1 MNIKKSLF
9 AALMAALAM
18 PVMAGIGTANF
29 RKARVNDMIDVRFD
43 LVLDSLR
50 LGRNQQL
57 YVTPVVENGSNTVL
71 LPSVLV
77 NGRNMHYGY
86 LRGTMPVSENYSS
99 VAYEIQRTNG
109 KPQSLQYSAQAPF
122 KSWMYSNDTRIKLVI
137 DSCGC
142 GIPEGS
148 DTPVSIP
155 GDFNPAGKM
164 RLVQITPEATAQPV
178 RIHKGRARVQF
189 EVDKTVLHT
198 EPYRTQRGNQLIDN
212 RAQLA
217 MIDDSVR
224 YALSDPNVEIESIT
238 VTGYASPESP
248 YAHNDYLATNRSKAL
263 ADHLAAHYSL
273 PAGAARYGAV
283 PENWGEFRD
292 QVKNAK
298 DITVEQR
305 RDLLELID
313 RPAYGPADYDAKERE
328 LKTSPKFA
336 KLYASTILPKWFPHL
351 RATEFAISTK
361 LKPMPDE
368 KLAEIIKTE
377 PEMLSLNQMYRV
389 ARLYPEGSH
398 DFNSVIATTL
408 KYYPSDPVANLNA
421 AVTELRAGE
430 LSRAA
435 ALLEKAGDSPEA
447 MNARGVLAARQGNF
461 DEAASWFRKAGSLP
475 EAVKNLQMLEE

>member
-1 MNIKKSLF
+1 MNMKKSLF
-9 AALMAALAM
+9 AAMIAALAM
-18 PVMAGIGTANF
+18 PAMAGIGTANF
-29 RKARVNDMIDVRFD
+29 RKARVNNMIDVRFD

-50 LGRNQQL
+50 LGSNQQL

-99 VAYEIQRTNG
+99 VAYEIRRENG
-109 KPQSLQYSAQAPF
+109 KAQSLEYSAQTPF
-122 KSWMYSNDTRIKLVI
+122 RQWMYADGTRIKLVV

-142 GIPEGS
+142 GVPAGS
-148 DTPVSIP
+148 ETPVEIP
-155 GDFNPAGKM
+155 ADFNPAPRM
-164 RLVQITPEATAQPV
+164 RLVQVTPEATTQPV

-263 ADHLAAHYSL
+263 ADYLADHYSL
-273 PAGAARYGAV
+273 PAEAARYSAV
-283 PENWGEFRD
+283 PENWTEFRE
-292 QVKNAK
+292 QVVNAS
-298 DITVEQR
+298 DITPEQR

-351 RATEFAISTK
+351 RATEFAISTR

-368 KLAEIIKTE
+368 QLAEIIKTE

-389 ARLYPEGSH
+389 ARLYPEGSA
-398 DFNSVIATTL
+398 DFDRVIATTL

-421 AVTELRAGE
+421 AVTALKAGDRT
-430 LSRAA
+430 RAA

-447 MNARGVLAARQGNF
+447 MNARGVLAAQEGDF
-461 DEAASWFRKAGSLP
+461 SAAASWFRKAGNLP
-475 EAVKNLQMLEE
+475 EAIKNLQMLEE